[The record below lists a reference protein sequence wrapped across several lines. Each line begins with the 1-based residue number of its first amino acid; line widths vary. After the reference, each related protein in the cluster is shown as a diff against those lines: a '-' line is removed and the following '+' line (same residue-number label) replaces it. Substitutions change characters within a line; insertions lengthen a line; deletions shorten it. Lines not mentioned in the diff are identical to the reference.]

1 MKSEERYEFKKYILR
16 RVRKYHQGIIFIS
29 IRYHPS
35 MPRWLIFDL
44 KFSNETF
51 IETFYITYYVCY
63 TSLLKYLLTFY
74 FLLIF

>member
-16 RVRKYHQGIIFIS
+16 RVTKYHQGIIFIS

-51 IETFYITYYVCY
+51 IETFYKHIMCVVRHFWNTY
-63 TSLLKYLLTFY
+63 
-74 FLLIF
+74 